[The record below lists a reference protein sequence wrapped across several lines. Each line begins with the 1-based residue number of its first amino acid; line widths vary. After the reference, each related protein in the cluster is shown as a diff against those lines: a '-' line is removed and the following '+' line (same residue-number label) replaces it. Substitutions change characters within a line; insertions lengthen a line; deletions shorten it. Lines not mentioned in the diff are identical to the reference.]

1 MSIEALPLKPMATGD
16 TAFHEMELS
25 ESLTPACQVPKG
37 GKRYLCDSKSL
48 QEREV
53 TTTNDH
59 NVSKA
64 KLALLAGIL
73 LDQIGKT
80 GSSLNDSLN
89 VSRVKDFI
97 NNLPDNVTRAFNDS
111 LTTAE
116 PGKAWHETG
125 NFRGPMVLLAY
136 CVGIALVVLAGYCIK
151 TRVIDK
157 HCGSNEGQKP
167 TEKELPKNKAEDQE
181 QETSFIQRSDRGG
194 PDVQVN
200 PTEQEVLIEQCR
212 YAQGSENHQNNDR
225 SGNVAASELV
235 AGKFAVTAVGSQSG
249 LDLDEPCSSKQAD
262 ERERRLE
269 P

>member
-1 MSIEALPLKPMATGD
+1 MDALSLRSMATGD
-16 TAFHEMELS
+16 TAFREMEPS
-25 ESLTPACQVPKG
+25 ESLTPECQVPKG

-59 NVSKA
+59 NASKA
-64 KLALLAGIL
+64 KLALLAVIL
-73 LDQIGKT
+73 MDQIGKT
-80 GSSLNDSLN
+80 GSSLHGSLN
-89 VSRVKDFI
+89 ASRVKDFI
-97 NNLPDNVTRAFNDS
+97 NNLPDNVTLAFNDS

-125 NFRGPMVLLAY
+125 NFRGPMTLLAFFA
-136 CVGIALVVLAGYCIK
+136 GISLIAAAVYFVK

-157 HCGSNEGQKP
+157 YCCSKEAQKP
-167 TEKELPKNKAEDQE
+167 TEKELPKGKAEDLE
-181 QETSFIQRSDRGG
+181 QQTSFIQASDKDIPELRVH
-194 PDVQVN
+194 P
-200 PTEQEVLIEQCR
+200 PEEEVLIEQCR
-212 YAQGSENHQNNDR
+212 YAQDSEKHQNND
-225 SGNVAASELV
+225 GPCNVAASELV

-249 LDLDEPCSSKQAD
+249 FDLDEPCSSKQAD